1 MQTEAYISQKPMT
14 SAHTEKGKEQTMSRY
29 IDADALHKAYI
40 ELRNFKQDTQ
50 TGDWI
55 SLRAVPLTTVI
66 RILNDAPSIDIVRC
80 KECKFSARYVDD
92 GHIEC
97 RLYSH
102 PLRHDYH
109 EMKPD
114 DFCSYGEREGE

>member
-1 MQTEAYISQKPMT
+1 MSILIPNMT
-14 SAHTEKGKEQTMSRY
+14 IPKDCDECPFRWPHLAHCSITGKSTSHYPTGKEIKGKPNY
-29 IDADALHKAYI
+29 C
-40 ELRNFKQDTQ
+40 
-50 TGDWI
+50 
-55 SLRAVPLTTVI
+55 PLV
-66 RILNDAPSIDIVRC
+66 DIVRC

-114 DFCSYGEREGE
+114 DFCSYGERREP